1 MNKYPLN
8 SPIIS
13 YARSCRVIKISI
25 FGIRE
30 DSRRFS
36 KLPQIIRL
44 KCSAVLS
51 DSIVNPTLIG
61 GGEYKPNITVCTC
74 FMMISLA
81 MVAGQSRTILF
92 TLSLSKLSSCRIN
105 ERPSSAVL
113 ILRAVCIENIGD
125 PNAS

>member
-25 FGIRE
+25 FGRE

-51 DSIVNPTLIG
+51 DSIVNPTLMG
-61 GGEYKPNITVCTC
+61 GGEY
-74 FMMISLA
+74 
-81 MVAGQSRTILF
+81 
-92 TLSLSKLSSCRIN
+92 
-105 ERPSSAVL
+105 
-113 ILRAVCIENIGD
+113 
-125 PNAS
+125 